1 VSIKPGQAQNDL
13 HLGRAGVGS
22 GVGLVGEVAD
32 REGVGQLGQPEASQ
46 GEGGLDL
53 GEYGVWRISG
63 EPPKQ
68 LQSDN
73 PSSSSP
79 SRSGY
84 RAVSLMGGAPLSAA
98 SCPPKC
104 RAHVPSAAEGFGGT
118 TEPEA
123 QPSGLRTSRGGVEP
137 TCTPSLNATHLGRA
151 GVGLVGEGADREGV
165 GLGVDAP
172 GFPSDSIAQG
182 EAATSRLR
190 QPLRLQS
197 IPEGHESQG
206 AAVAFLLDLAG
217 QDESR
222 MDDLLGKSSSDE
234 TPLDNPARD
243 SACLSIV
250 SIDLSTLVTLQAP
263 TYRILHRLQWVG
275 VNHLTLFGQL
285 KALAESWHPQ
295 YIVMDSTGVGEGL
308 WALMDKTFPKRVIPV
323 KFNLQVKSELGWKF
337 LSIIDTGR
345 FRDSS
350 GGKPSWGAG
359 GNSQFSLQT
368 GSIPSPDLV
377 RLQYISCRS
386 EALPGPSK
394 TLRWGVPDGARGP
407 DGQLIHDDI
416 LLADALVAALDSLE
430 WVVQTHVVVIEGF
443 DPLSSR
449 ERFLS
454 HVKIAF

>member
-1 VSIKPGQAQNDL
+1 MGGVNLANTPSPNPDL
-13 HLGRAGVGS
+13 GASRGGFEPTCTPSPNASHLGRAGVGS
-22 GVGLVGEVAD
+22 VVGLVGEVAD

-79 SRSGY
+79 SRTGY
-84 RAVSLMGGAPLSAA
+84 RAVSLMGGAPLSAT
-98 SCPPKC
+98 SCPPKSGG
-104 RAHVPSAAEGFGGT
+104 HVLSAVEGFGGT

-123 QPSGLRTSRGGVEP
+123 Q
-137 TCTPSLNATHLGRA
+137 
-151 GVGLVGEGADREGV
+151 
-165 GLGVDAP
+165 
-172 GFPSDSIAQG
+172 QG